1 MKILVI
7 GDIVGNPGR
16 EAVRAL
22 VPQLRRRH
30 DLDLVVANCENIAG
44 GAGVTPKTAQELF
57 GSGVDFLT
65 SGQHIWR
72 YKEIMP
78 YLNQEPRLIRP
89 ANYPPG
95 APGAGAG
102 IIAARDG
109 TKVGVLNLV
118 GRVFLETVDCP
129 FRAAQREVERLRRE
143 TPVILVDMHAE
154 ATSDKIAMGWY
165 LDGQV
170 SAVVG
175 THTHI
180 QTADERVLP
189 KGTAYLTDLG
199 MTGPYDSV
207 IGQRKEKI
215 IERFITGLPT
225 RFEVAS
231 DEVQLTGVVL
241 DIDEKTGKANSIQ
254 RIQRSIDGT
263 VYGTE

>member
-1 MKILVI
+1 MKILLI

-154 ATSDKIAMGWY
+154 ATSEKIAMGWY

-207 IGQRKEKI
+207 IGRRVDQI
-215 IERFITGLPT
+215 IERFLTGIPQK
-225 RFEVAS
+225 FEVPETNVILCGAIL
-231 DEVQLTGVVL
+231 EV
-241 DIDEKTGKANSIQ
+241 DAKTGRAERLERVQ
-254 RIQRSIDGT
+254 ERLLPL
-263 VYGTE
+263 

>member
-1 MKILVI
+1 MKILLI

-57 GSGVDFLT
+57 GCGVDFLT

-102 IIAARDG
+102 VITARDG

-118 GRVFLETVDCP
+118 GRVFLENVDCP

-154 ATSDKIAMGWY
+154 ATSEKIAMGWY

-207 IGQRKEKI
+207 IGRRVDQILERFLTGIPQKFEVPETNVILCGAIVEVDAKTGRAER
-215 IERFITGLPT
+215 IERVQERLLP
-225 RFEVAS
+225 
-231 DEVQLTGVVL
+231 L
-241 DIDEKTGKANSIQ
+241 
-254 RIQRSIDGT
+254 
-263 VYGTE
+263 

>member
-1 MKILVI
+1 MKILLI

-44 GAGVTPKTAQELF
+44 GAGVTPQTAQELL
-57 GSGVDFLT
+57 GYGVEFLT

-72 YKEIMP
+72 YKVIGP

-95 APGAGAG
+95 APGSGTG
-102 IIAARDG
+102 VITARDG

-118 GRVFLETVDCP
+118 GRVFLENVDCP

-154 ATSDKIAMGWY
+154 ATSEKIAMGWH

-207 IGQRKEKI
+207 IGRRVDQI
-215 IERFITGLPT
+215 LERFLTGLPQK
-225 RFEVAS
+225 FEVPETNVILCGALV
-231 DEVQLTGVVL
+231 EV
-241 DIDEKTGKANSIQ
+241 DDKTGRAERLTRVQERLLPI
-254 RIQRSIDGT
+254 
-263 VYGTE
+263 